1 MGLLEHKRDPATEQT
16 AAGYPELKAMGTTF
30 LFTEDEKEILR
41 RLAGLV
47 A

>member
-30 LFTEDEKEILR
+30 YLQRMKKKF
-41 RLAGLV
+41 
-47 A
+47 